1 MHTHRYGGLEVIAR
15 DRGVN
20 QQANLGAVNTRLFD
34 SLLCGGDHAV
44 LEGLAL
50 GPAAAGANAGKALE
64 QALGH
69 LQALVGT
76 GQLLIEVIARGD
88 LRRQLMG
95 NRQQSCISVA
105 NVRVRADLIGG
116 CIQQWCGP

>member
-1 MHTHRYGGLEVIAR
+1 MHTHRNGGLKVIASHR
-15 DRGVN
+15 SVN
-20 QQANLGAVNTRLFD
+20 QQANLGTVNTRLRN
-34 SLLCGGDHAV
+34 SLLGCGNHAV

-50 GPAAAGANAGKALE
+50 SPATASANTSKALQ
-64 QALGH
+64 QALRHAQTLIG
-69 LQALVGT
+69 L
-76 GQLLIEVIARGD
+76 GQLLIEVVARDD

-116 CIQQWCGP
+116 CIHQWCGP